1 MHNETENSAAATDTQ
16 VTLARILEGPDVP
29 VIEVNELTKTYGK
42 EGGAVHA
49 LRGISVQVRRGEYVS
64 IMGQSGSGKSTLLH
78 VLGCLHRASGG
89 TYMLDGVEV
98 TTLDDRELSAVRN
111 QKIGFVFQQFNLL
124 VQEDIVENV
133 ALPLVY
139 AGTPRKERLEVARRV
154 LHLVGLGDRL
164 HHRPYELSG
173 GQSQRV
179 AIARAL
185 VTEPAV
191 ILADEP
197 TGNLDSRTGEE
208 IMAVFQKLH
217 ASGRTIVQVTH
228 DREKAEYSERI
239 ILLKDGLVEKVE
251 QVENRRKATL

>member
-1 MHNETENSAAATDTQ
+1 M
-16 VTLARILEGPDVP
+16 
-29 VIEVNELTKTYGK
+29 
-42 EGGAVHA
+42 
-49 LRGISVQVRRGEYVS
+49 
-64 IMGQSGSGKSTLLH
+64 
-78 VLGCLHRASGG
+78 
-89 TYMLDGVEV
+89 
-98 TTLDDRELSAVRN
+98 
-111 QKIGFVFQQFNLL
+111 
-124 VQEDIVENV
+124 

-139 AGTPRKERLEVARRV
+139 AGVRRAERLAVARRV

-164 HHRPYELSG
+164 HHRPFELSG

-239 ILLKDGLVEKVE
+239 ILLKDGLVSDVV
-251 QVENRRKATL
+251 QVASPRRVG

>member
-1 MHNETENSAAATDTQ
+1 MKEPPVFQ
-16 VTLARILEGPDVP
+16 PDINA
-29 VIEVNELTKTYGK
+29 VIDIQNLTKTYGMAS
-42 EGGAVHA
+42 GAVTA
-49 LRGISVQVRRGEYVS
+49 LKGISLQVRRGEFVS

-78 VLGCLHRASGG
+78 VLGCLHRSTTGS
-89 TYMLDGVEV
+89 YKLDGVEV
-98 TTLDDRELSAVRN
+98 STLDDDGLSMLRN
-111 QKIGFVFQQFNLL
+111 QKIGFVFQKFNLL
-124 VQEDIVENV
+124 PQENIVENV

-139 AGTPRKERLEVARRV
+139 AQVPKSARNEAAKHM
-154 LHLVGLGDRL
+154 LSIVGLGDRL
-164 HHRPYELSG
+164 HHKPGELSG

-208 IMAVFQKLH
+208 IMSVFQALH
-217 ASGRTIVQVTH
+217 AAGRTIVQVTH

-239 ILLKDGLVEKVE
+239 ILLKDGLISDVETVAS
-251 QVENRRKATL
+251 RRRAPAIKLDIEVLA